1 MTLKL
6 TTPAAV
12 AAALAGLLATAP
24 AMAADYT
31 QAAGAGSILVF
42 ASKYDGEVF
51 TGTFPGFSTRL
62 SFDPANPAA
71 GSLDVTIPLAGA
83 KSGNSDRDST
93 LQGADFFNV
102 GKFATAHFTAKGF
115 RALGNDQF
123 AADGTLE
130 LRGVSKPVTFTF
142 SWKPGTQPVL
152 TGKAT
157 VKRLEFGV
165 GGGDWADTK
174 TIPDETAI
182 STIVKF
188 DAK

>member
-1 MTLKL
+1 MNLKL

-12 AAALAGLLATAP
+12 AAALAGMLTTAP
-24 AMAADYT
+24 ALAADYA
-31 QAAGAGSILVF
+31 QAPGAGSILVF

-51 TGTFPGFSTRL
+51 TGSFPGFATKL

-71 GSLDVTIPLAGA
+71 GSLDVVIPLAGA

-102 GKFATAHFTAKGF
+102 GKFATARYTAKGF
-115 RALGNDQF
+115 RAVG
-123 AADGTLE
+123 
-130 LRGVSKPVTFTF
+130 KPVTLTF
-142 SWKPGTQPVL
+142 PWKPGAQPVL

-157 VKRLEFGV
+157 VKRLDFAV
-165 GGGDWADTK
+165 GAGDWADTK

>member
-1 MTLKL
+1 MSTRFRS
-6 TTPAAV
+6 PAAV
-12 AAALAGLLATAP
+12 AAALVGLLATAP
-24 AMAADYT
+24 AMATDYV
-31 QAAGAGSILVF
+31 QAPGSTLAF
-42 ASKYDGEVF
+42 ATKYDGEVF
-51 TGTFPGFSTRL
+51 AGTFPEFSTRL
-62 SFDPANPAA
+62 SFDPANLAA
-71 GSLDVTIPLAGA
+71 GKLEVIIPLAKA

-93 LQGADFFNV
+93 LQGTDFFDV
-102 GKFATAHFTAKGF
+102 GRFATARYSAAGF
-115 RALGNDQF
+115 RALGGDRY

-130 LRGVSKPVTFTF
+130 LRGVSKPVTLTF
-142 SWKPGTQPVL
+142 SWKPGAQPVL

-157 VKRLEFGV
+157 VKRLDFGV